1 MHVSS
6 QILSGRVLA
15 LGLGATLAALVGAGV
30 DRSAWAQEPSPSPTP
45 VKSARPD
52 RPREAGRGDPALDQK
67 INQAREEL
75 ELLELQLATRKAQLQ
90 LAEARLAEARRWRDV
105 FKKLFHDGFASEER
119 FIAARDDVLMHEA
132 HVASEKGAV
141 QEVELRVKQAK
152 RRLDYGEFPSMPQE
166 GRLVSL
172 EQRLDS
178 VERGLDLLHQEVAS
192 LKRMFRGQ
200 WKMPENVER
209 PPVQKPERP

>member
-6 QILSGRVLA
+6 RILSGRVLA

-30 DRSAWAQEPSPSPTP
+30 DRSAWAQEPSPSQTP

>member
-1 MHVSS
+1 MQMSS
-6 QILSGRVLA
+6 KILSSWILA
-15 LGLGATLAALVGAGV
+15 LGLGTLIVALVGAGV
-30 DRSAWAQEPSPSPTP
+30 DGSAWAQAPAAEPA
-45 VKSARPD
+45 KIARPD
-52 RPREAGRGDPALDQK
+52 RPRDVGRGDPALDQR
-67 INQAREEL
+67 INQAREEI

-105 FKKLFHDGFASEER
+105 FKKLFRDGFASEER

-132 HVASEKGAV
+132 HVAAEKGAV

-152 RRLDYGEFPSMPQE
+152 RRLDYGEFPSTPQE

-172 EQRLDS
+172 EQRLDG
-178 VERGLDLLHQEVAS
+178 VERGLDLLQQEVAS